1 MEVRLEQES
10 KSPLLI
16 NKERFI
22 QDFVLVVT
30 FHLF

>member
-1 MEVRLEQES
+1 MKVGLEQES

-22 QDFVLVVT
+22 QDFLLVVT
-30 FHLF
+30 FYLF